1 MGGPSC
7 INQVYKRI
15 MNKSSHITHLHCC
28 HSKPAS
34 IAPGSAAAGLVGWGT
49 GGAAVGILTNCSFM
63 NSFNL
68 QNRPSENSTKALKL
82 KLRLPLHNC
91 QFLTYSYVNAGS
103 PDATVIR
110 NWLLSAGSVSILTW
124 VSSNQKHS
132 QNSDLSQILKIL
144 TKMHYLHQKS
154 CFSFFFPNPWEVF
167 NLHLFPKY
175 YEYVLQHNQFDKNV
189 ISRTTIFNWLSLPPS
204 PLPVKKLIAGNF
216 PTLPIS
222 RNSDSL
228 RKLS

>member
-124 VSSNQKHS
+124 VFKPKTQSKQWPFT
-132 QNSDLSQILKIL
+132 NSKNLNKNALSTSEEL
-144 TKMHYLHQKS
+144 
-154 CFSFFFPNPWEVF
+154 FFFFFPQSLGSF
-167 NLHLFPKY
+167 QFASFPKI
-175 YEYVLQHNQFDKNV
+175 LW
-189 ISRTTIFNWLSLPPS
+189 IRLTT
-204 PLPVKKLIAGNF
+204 
-216 PTLPIS
+216 
-222 RNSDSL
+222 
-228 RKLS
+228 